1 MSQLDKRRILGELSK
16 QLIKNEP
23 LSAEQSKYLG
33 IAFGA
38 IAEGEDANKAFSISF
53 GRGESKAKAI
63 ARRNMSS
70 VMHWIAGAIAPV
82 DGDPPGQGLSV
93 EAACALAVPIAQGL
107 ANDKAAEKYDAT
119 YLRNCW
125 YARDKKH
132 MQSPV
137 RTFYSDD

>member
-1 MSQLDKRRILGELSK
+1 MSQLDKRRILGELSR
-16 QLIKNEP
+16 QLIENEP

-33 IAFGA
+33 SVLGA
-38 IAEGEDANKAFSISF
+38 IARGEDANKAFSISF
-53 GRGESKAKAI
+53 GRGESKAKVI
-63 ARRNMSS
+63 ARGKISA

-82 DGDPPGQGLSV
+82 DGDPRGLGLSV

-107 ANDKAAEKYDAT
+107 ANDKAAEKYDAN

-125 YARDKKH
+125 YAHDKKH
-132 MQSPV
+132 MKSPV

>member
-23 LSAEQSKYLG
+23 LSAEQNKYLG

-38 IAEGEDANKAFSISF
+38 IAKGEDANKAFSISF
-53 GRGESKAKAI
+53 GRGESEAKAI
-63 ARRNMSS
+63 AKRNMSS
-70 VMHWIAGAIAPV
+70 VMHWIACAIAPV
-82 DGDPPGQGLSV
+82 DGDPPGHGLSV
-93 EAACALAVPIAQGL
+93 AAACTLAVPIAHGL
-107 ANDKAAEKYDAT
+107 ANDKAEGKYDAG
-119 YLRNCW
+119 YLRKCW
-125 YARDKKH
+125 YAREKKH

>member
-1 MSQLDKRRILGELSK
+1 MSQLDKRRILGELSR
-16 QLIKNEP
+16 QLIENEP

-33 IAFGA
+33 SVLGA
-38 IAEGEDANKAFSISF
+38 IARGEDANKAFSISF
-53 GRGESKAKAI
+53 GRGESKAKVI
-63 ARRNMSS
+63 ARGKISA

-82 DGDPPGQGLSV
+82 DGDPRGLGLSV
-93 EAACALAVPIAQGL
+93 EAACVEAVPYARLLFG
-107 ANDKAAEKYDAT
+107 DKTEKYDAD
-119 YLRNCW
+119 YLRKCW